1 MNLSG
6 YRCVVIDDSRLMRR
20 FMSALL
26 EGAGAEVMA
35 LRTAEEGVAACEQMR
50 PNLVLLDLKLPDND
64 GVNVLPIIKRVDP
77 APAVI
82 VSSVRHDPR
91 TVETAFMCGADDYLP
106 KPFLAGEALAMIR
119 KHAGRSASIHP
130 LHS

>member
-1 MNLSG
+1 MG

-35 LRTAEEGVAACEQMR
+35 LRTAEEGIAACEQMR

-64 GVNVLPIIKRVDP
+64 GVNLLPVIKRGTCAGSDRKLG
-77 APAVI
+77 AP
-82 VSSVRHDPR
+82 
-91 TVETAFMCGADDYLP
+91 
-106 KPFLAGEALAMIR
+106 
-119 KHAGRSASIHP
+119 RSAHGGNRV
-130 LHS
+130 HVRCR

>member
-1 MNLSG
+1 MNLMG

-35 LRTAEEGVAACEQMR
+35 LRTAEEGIAACEQMR
-50 PNLVLLDLKLPDND
+50 PDLVLLDLKLPDND
-64 GVNVLPIIKRVDP
+64 GVNVLPIIKRVTP

-119 KHAGRSASIHP
+119 KHAGRSASIHS